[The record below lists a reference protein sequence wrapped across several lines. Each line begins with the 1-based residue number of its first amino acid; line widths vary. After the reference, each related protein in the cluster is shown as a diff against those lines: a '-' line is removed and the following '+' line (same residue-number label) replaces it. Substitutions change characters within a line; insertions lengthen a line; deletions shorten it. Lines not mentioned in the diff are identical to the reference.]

1 MMMVK
6 KQITHLMLYSVV
18 IVVAAVVVDVVANIL
33 TDHKTL
39 FHSLQITMRSWKPP
53 M

>member
-18 IVVAAVVVDVVANIL
+18 IVVAAVVLDVVVANIL

-39 FHSLQITMRSWKPP
+39 FHSLQITLRS
-53 M
+53 